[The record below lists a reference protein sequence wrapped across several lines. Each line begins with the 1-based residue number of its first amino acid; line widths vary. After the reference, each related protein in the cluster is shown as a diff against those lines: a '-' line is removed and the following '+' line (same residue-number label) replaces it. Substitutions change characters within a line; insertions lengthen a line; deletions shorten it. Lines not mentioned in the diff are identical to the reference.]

1 MVTPAIFSMLCD
13 ESWGDKATC
22 RYMYNHV
29 LHLHHKALLAP
40 GHPHLEHVHIQ
51 DTGIQSGQQGQRL
64 FIEGYSVGKV

>member
-13 ESWGDKATC
+13 GSWGDKATC

-40 GHPHLEHVHIQ
+40 GHPHQ
-51 DTGIQSGQQGQRL
+51 TSAGSGSSWLKQAYFSPFVRDEKL
-64 FIEGYSVGKV
+64 S